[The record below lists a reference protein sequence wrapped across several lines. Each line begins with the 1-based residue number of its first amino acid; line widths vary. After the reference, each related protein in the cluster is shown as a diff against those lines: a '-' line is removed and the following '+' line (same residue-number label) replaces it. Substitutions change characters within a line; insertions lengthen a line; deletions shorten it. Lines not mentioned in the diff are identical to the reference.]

1 MYARYYCVA
10 IVTLDVQFEWI
21 SWIVYADYV
30 SFKYLGQKYSE
41 NFEAVF
47 IFSVVQLKM
56 YIFHNRLFPE
66 KFLKNYFTNFLEMCV
81 QKWCVFKQMVAYFLK
96 NFSKFLFY
104 DQK

>member
-47 IFSVVQLKM
+47 IF
-56 YIFHNRLFPE
+56 
-66 KFLKNYFTNFLEMCV
+66 
-81 QKWCVFKQMVAYFLK
+81 
-96 NFSKFLFY
+96 
-104 DQK
+104 